1 VDPKGRDP
9 TRDRKPVR
17 ATWKSMRGKFK
28 VYNPPVMAGTTAAVR
43 QILPNGAVLTELVKS
58 PILD

>member
-1 VDPKGRDP
+1 
-9 TRDRKPVR
+9 
-17 ATWKSMRGKFK
+17 MRGKFK